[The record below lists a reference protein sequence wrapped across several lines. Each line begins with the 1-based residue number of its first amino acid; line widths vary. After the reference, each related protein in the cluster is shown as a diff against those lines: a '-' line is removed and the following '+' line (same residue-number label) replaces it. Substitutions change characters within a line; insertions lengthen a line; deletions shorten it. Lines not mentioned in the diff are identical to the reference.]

1 MEAVTTMEELEA
13 FIERSKQ
20 QTVVLFKHSTRCP
33 ISSHADEEMSK
44 VAEEFES
51 QGIAI
56 GRILVVENRDV
67 SLACADKLGIKH
79 ESPQVIVLRDGEP
92 AWNESHHAIRY
103 DNLESILT
111 Q

>member
-1 MEAVTTMEELEA
+1 MEAVTTMEALESL
-13 FIERSKQ
+13 IERSKE

-33 ISSHADEEMSK
+33 ISAHADEEMVK
-44 VAEEFES
+44 VAEDFEP

-67 SLACADKLGIKH
+67 SLACADMLSIKH

-103 DNLESILT
+103 DKLESVLG